1 ITQLSDAD
9 GAAACRSLTLSL
21 HDALPISAVSGDVL
35 TASGTLSALNIFG
48 LLTGSFDFALSQTT
62 PAAKQTLDALTLS
75 ALNLVLGSSSFG
87 VSVTGGMLT
96 AAALTDSS
104 TTPSKSYFGLVGS
117 GLAGSA
123 NAGSLVSGTLAAGK
137 ITINRASTGAGIDW
151 STVSGAPT
159 ALAGPPAVSGDVL
172 TASGT
177 LSALN

>member
-75 ALNLVLGSSSFG
+75 ALNLVLGSSKIG
-87 VSVTGGMLT
+87 RAHVCTLVTGESRTPTT
-96 AAALTDSS
+96 ASKN
-104 TTPSKSYFGLVGS
+104 KSY
-117 GLAGSA
+117 
-123 NAGSLVSGTLAAGK
+123 
-137 ITINRASTGAGIDW
+137 
-151 STVSGAPT
+151 
-159 ALAGPPAVSGDVL
+159 
-172 TASGT
+172 
-177 LSALN
+177 